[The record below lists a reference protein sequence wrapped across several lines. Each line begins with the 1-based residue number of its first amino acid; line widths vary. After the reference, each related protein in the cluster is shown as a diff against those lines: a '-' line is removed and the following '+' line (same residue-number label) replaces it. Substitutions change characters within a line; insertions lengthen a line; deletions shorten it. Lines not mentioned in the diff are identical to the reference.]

1 MDIYKTNVLK
11 DELLR
16 CDDIEELKFEILPKI
31 QQQRDAWQQKIE
43 EIMTKNRYAVKDM
56 AELCGVS
63 VTSVRKWCKGS
74 LPQSRE
80 MYIRIGFAAKYN
92 LEEMNSF
99 LQRYGRYPRLYAKS
113 LEDSI
118 CMFVLGSDALPH
130 DYDTYQTLLGQM
142 QEKISGYDGAQEAN
156 YSTTKMQEWVLD
168 IKTELEMEKFI
179 IAHVGEFQNAYH
191 RLYNA
196 IQAFLQLN
204 LTSSVDQTKIS
215 IQDLAESQNWSSS
228 LRHCISEIR
237 SKRWFPMRRKL
248 ISLGLHLNMD
258 LEELNEMLELAQ
270 MEVLCAKNPVEAVL
284 IFALEDARL
293 NDAIVC
299 DGTDVLC
306 NYVREI
312 FEQLQIEDAEYILDD
327 L

>member
-1 MDIYKTNVLK
+1 MNIYKTSVLK

-16 CDDIEELKFEILPKI
+16 CDDIEELRLEILPKI
-31 QQQRDAWQQKIE
+31 QEQRDAWKQKIE
-43 EIMTKNRYAVKDM
+43 EIMTNNGYACKDM

-63 VTSVRKWCKGS
+63 VTSVRKWSKGS

-92 LEEMNSF
+92 LDEMNSF

-118 CMFVLGSDALPH
+118 CMFVLSSDTLSH
-130 DYDTYQTLLGQM
+130 DYKTYCELLERMKVDINGRGGAAKAIFSTATM
-142 QEKISGYDGAQEAN
+142 QESI
-156 YSTTKMQEWVLD
+156 LD
-168 IKTELEMEKFI
+168 IKDESEMEAFVLEH
-179 IAHVGEFQNAYH
+179 AGEYTSSYH
-191 RLYNA
+191 KLYKH
-196 IQAFLQLN
+196 IQHYLQLN
-204 LTSSVDQTKIS
+204 LTSSVDQSKMS
-215 IQDLAESQNWSSS
+215 IQELAESQNWSSS

-237 SKRWFPMRRKL
+237 SKRWFPTRRKL

-258 LEELNEMLELAQ
+258 LEEINDTLELAQ
-270 MEVLCAKNPVEAVL
+270 METLCAKNPVEAVL

-293 NDAIVC
+293 KGEIVC

-306 NYVREI
+306 NYVRDV
-312 FEQLQIEDAEYILDD
+312 FEQLEIEDAEYILDD

>member
-11 DELLR
+11 DELIR
-16 CDDIEELKFEILPKI
+16 CDDIEELRTEILPKI
-31 QQQRDAWQQKIE
+31 QQQRNVWQNKVE
-43 EIMTKNRYAVKDM
+43 EIMEKNGYTCKDM
-56 AELCGVS
+56 AQLCGVS

-92 LEEMNSF
+92 LDEMNSF
-99 LQRYGRYPRLYAKS
+99 LQRYGRYPSLYAKS

-118 CMFVLGSDALPH
+118 CMFVLSSNTLPH
-130 DYDTYQTLLGQM
+130 DYETYCAVLERIR
-142 QEKISGYDGAQEAN
+142 EKLSGYVDGKEAN
-156 YSTTKMQEWVLD
+156 YSTIKMQEWVLD
-168 IKTELEMEKFI
+168 IKTELELERFMLE
-179 IAHVGEFQNAYH
+179 HLGEFQNAYH
-191 RLYNA
+191 RLYNT

-204 LTSSVDQTKIS
+204 LTSSVDQSKIS
-215 IQDLAESQNWSSS
+215 IQELAEIQNWSSS

-270 MEVLCAKNPVEAVL
+270 MEVLCAKNPVEAVM

-299 DGTDVLC
+299 DGSDVLC
-306 NYVREI
+306 NYVRKI
-312 FEQLQIEDAEYILDD
+312 FEQLEIEDAEYILDD